1 MTLQLA
7 PQKKYPV
14 TPTGAFLSESESL
27 TVEALKARDQR
38 NQVLTGDLGFN
49 NPEWLDRLKQLG
61 FIGERFTYYGGFGWS
76 WWYTMLLA
84 KEQGTS
90 LLTPRQW
97 SETLLSAETNGMKDL
112 VNDMTSKE
120 GEWTRSVVVF
130 PGKDGKPSPDLR
142 VRLPSGA
149 DTVFLEH
156 TVVVLE
162 QGRILIDLGKGEPIK
177 IESFPEKPGPL
188 KDGIPELGLPA
199 GAWLSTRKGSGTEA
213 ALRPVFRGSHV
224 WEKETQSQRRFATY
238 VFYPPRYSQPSLG
251 FRFLGKQTE
260 Q

>member
-7 PQKKYPV
+7 PQKKHPV
-14 TPTGAFLSESESL
+14 TPTGAFLPESERFM
-27 TVEALKARDQR
+27 VETLKTRDQR

-49 NPEWLDRLKQLG
+49 NPDWLDHLKQLG

-76 WWYTMLLA
+76 WWYSMLLA

-97 SETLLSAETNGMKDL
+97 SETLLHAETKGVNDL
-112 VNDMTSKE
+112 VSDMIGKE

-130 PGKDGKPSPDLR
+130 PGTDGKPSPDF
-142 VRLPSGA
+142 RLQLPAGA
-149 DTVFLEH
+149 GTVFLEYAQ
-156 TVVVLE
+156 VVLE
-162 QGRILIDLGKGEPIK
+162 KGKLLIDLEKGEPTK
-177 IESFPEKPGPL
+177 IENFPEKPGIL
-188 KDGIPELGLPA
+188 KEGIPELGLPA
-199 GAWLSTRKGSGTEA
+199 GSWLSTRKGSSTEA
-213 ALRPVFRGSHV
+213 ALRPIFRGSHV

-251 FRFLGKQTE
+251 FRLLGKQME